1 MVDGGWWMVDGGW
14 WMVDGGW
21 VVAVLMLVFC
31 YGKGE
36 HYLIVVDCVL
46 DIYGYIQRR
55 KRRSIIGRNVNDL
68 FKWPCA
74 PHHPLRAC
82 VRACVRTTA

>member
-1 MVDGGWWMVDGGW
+1 MVDGGWWMVDGGWRMVDGGWWMVDGGW

-21 VVAVLMLVFC
+21 WMVGGGWWVLVFC

-46 DIYGYIQRR
+46 DIYGCIQRR
-55 KRRSIIGRNVNDL
+55 KRRSITG
-68 FKWPCA
+68 
-74 PHHPLRAC
+74 H
-82 VRACVRTTA
+82 TTRHAMNE